1 MQKIFGL
8 PAHPLMVHLPVVLVP
23 LVAVAAIVLAL
34 RRDLRQRFGTALIA
48 ASALSCVA
56 IFLAKESGEGMFVYM
71 NQAPAISRHQSLAK
85 VTVILTF
92 LLFIAIVVMVVA
104 HRKGKAR
111 PRSRTAVALSS
122 VTIALALLAFVGII
136 QTGHEGAKVTW
147 QSGKAGG

>member
-1 MQKIFGL
+1 
-8 PAHPLMVHLPVVLVP
+8 MVHLPIVLVP
-23 LVAVAAIVLAL
+23 LVAIAAMLLAL
-34 RRDLRQRFGTALIA
+34 RRDLRQRFGLALIG

-56 IFLAKESGEGMFVYM
+56 VFLAKQSGEGMFQYM
-71 NQAPAISRHQSLAK
+71 NQAPAIARHQSLAK

-92 LLFIAIVVMVVA
+92 LLLIAIVAMVVA
-104 HRKGKAR
+104 QRQGKAR

-122 VTIALALLAFVGII
+122 VTIALSLLAFVGII